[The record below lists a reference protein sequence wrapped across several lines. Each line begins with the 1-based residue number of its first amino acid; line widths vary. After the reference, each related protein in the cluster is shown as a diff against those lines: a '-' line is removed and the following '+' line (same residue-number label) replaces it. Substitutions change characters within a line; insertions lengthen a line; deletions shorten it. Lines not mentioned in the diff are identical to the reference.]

1 MKKSM
6 YMICIAVFLIA
17 ICISLSSIHSY
28 ADTYS
33 YDEMGRIKEAVHDD
47 GSKTVYEYDDNGNM
61 LSVKTVSK
69 VRKNQDDDFWPFTDV
84 KIRPGNWAYEGIL
97 YVYKNGIMNGDKD
110 KDGDGYTT
118 FRPHDI
124 ITRAQFVTTLYRLDG
139 APKVSDRIPF
149 TDVPGSVYYTEAVR
163 WAYKNQITTGTGK
176 TTFSPN
182 IAISREQMAT
192 MLKRYAEYKGYNISA
207 KSDISKIPDYK
218 KVSNYA
224 KDALSWANAKGIIQG
239 KEINGK
245 RYLDPK
251 ASATRQECATLLKR
265 FCLEYVEK

>member
-1 MKKSM
+1 MKKSILL
-6 YMICIAVFLIA
+6 ICITLFIMV
-17 ICISLSSIHSY
+17 ICASLPSIHAS

-61 LSVKTVSK
+61 LSVKTVLK
-69 VRKNQDDDFWPFTDV
+69 VRKNQEDDFWPFTDV
-84 KIRPGNWAYEGIL
+84 KIRPGNWAYEGIR
-97 YVYKNGIMNGDKD
+97 YVYKNGIMSGDKD

-118 FRPHDI
+118 FRPHDY
-124 ITRAQFVTTLYRLDG
+124 ITRKQFVTTLYQLAG
-139 APKVSDRIPF
+139 SPKVTGRIPF
-149 TDVPGSVYYTEAVR
+149 TDVSDSVYYHDAVC
-163 WAYKNQITTGTGK
+163 WAYQRQIIAGTGK
-176 TTFSPN
+176 AAFSPN
-182 IAISREQMAT
+182 KAISRQQMAV
-192 MLKRYAEYKGYNISA
+192 MLKNYAEYKGYDVSA
-207 KSDISKIPDYK
+207 QTDIRKMPDYN
-218 KVSNYA
+218 KVSDYA